1 MHFQRKELQRKT
13 AKTQFEL
20 RLHGPDPG
28 LCVPFGMGFLSGQL
42 VSALKA
48 IISWMGCVD
57 HRKTKR
63 MHIACKS
70 HVLRCHWVEWC
81 ADLKRKKVDMK
92 QQCAIGS
99 CHHSIRRTTEGS
111 GTNFMESSTG
121 IVVDVI
127 VDRQEIFFS
136 TWMLLDWST
145 RINFSPG
152 IPNRQQLP
160 PTNGS
165 IYSLCLIFVGNS
177 IVSNCCVEV
186 FRRAQ
191 TVAMT
196 FFDHAMC

>member
-127 VDRQEIFFS
+127 VDRQEIFFPLGCCLIGQQES
-136 TWMLLDWST
+136 TLVLASQT
-145 RINFSPG
+145 VSNSP
-152 IPNRQQLP
+152 P
-160 PTNGS
+160 PTDP
-165 IYSLCLIFVGNS
+165 YTAC
-177 IVSNCCVEV
+177 
-186 FRRAQ
+186 A
-191 TVAMT
+191 
-196 FFDHAMC
+196 